1 MTRRREAGRNFS
13 AGPSKHYVHHC
24 LLLFFTGVRSEDSL
38 LLRSLETPTIS
49 QLTMSGEE
57 AWVDFVSGWISG
69 GVSVLAIQ
77 PIDTVLTRLQ
87 ANAIIPANNVGVVA
101 SSSAP
106 SSVAAS
112 PVNILRGM
120 VSNFGI
126 ASLWRGSSPMIGAVP
141 VQNALLMMGYG
152 AGKRWS
158 EGSSPSIGTSSS
170 DNNESNKLLGVF
182 IGGCTGGILQ
192 SFIMSP
198 VEYVKVMQQVGGT
211 NATSATANVVSSGI
225 LSLAGTWKGLGATLL
240 RDGIPHGVWFASY
253 EYAKIELGNYRIEKN
268 GGLKLENDIA
278 TPMRSG
284 AFAATTA
291 WAVGYPFDLI
301 KTRIQAGSGTG
312 IFATATMLIDEAGG
326 MHGLYKGFTLKL
338 LRSIPASAIGFLT
351 YETAAKYLSAK

>member
-1 MTRRREAGRNFS
+1 
-13 AGPSKHYVHHC
+13 
-24 LLLFFTGVRSEDSL
+24 
-38 LLRSLETPTIS
+38 
-49 QLTMSGEE
+49 MSGEE

-101 SSSAP
+101 SSSSS

-158 EGSSPSIGTSSS
+158 ESSPIIGTSSS
-170 DNNESNKLLGVF
+170 DDENNKLLGVF
-182 IGGCTGGILQ
+182 IGGCAGGILQ

-198 VEYVKVMQQVGGT
+198 VRSVC
-211 NATSATANVVSSGI
+211 
-225 LSLAGTWKGLGATLL
+225 LAQL
-240 RDGIPHGVWFASY
+240 
-253 EYAKIELGNYRIEKN
+253 
-268 GGLKLENDIA
+268 
-278 TPMRSG
+278 
-284 AFAATTA
+284 
-291 WAVGYPFDLI
+291 
-301 KTRIQAGSGTG
+301 
-312 IFATATMLIDEAGG
+312 
-326 MHGLYKGFTLKL
+326 FTLYYD
-338 LRSIPASAIGFLT
+338 SILCPLANTSFLD
-351 YETAAKYLSAK
+351 SG